1 MDIDINLL
9 KIKPIRNSFNY
20 KIYYNNEKKCRISIN
35 DTSIVRIEDYDKYY
49 KIAYIKNK
57 NFNRFLCDVN
67 HILLNKNVI
76 KKNKTDNIL
85 HYDKDYGLLN
95 KIYFSIKDNHYN
107 ILKKN
112 INTNIKLEL
121 DLLSVNVLDDTTYI
135 LKYNIV
141 NIDNRDCYI
150 DNEIDDENEEYP
162 EPCEE
167 LDLIKEEYINK
178 IVNEININ
186 KNTIKQLNIKNK
198 ELNKI
203 INSIYIATNK
213 DEIIKSGI
221 VVE

>member
-9 KIKPIRNSFNY
+9 KIKPIRNSSNY

-67 HILLNKNVI
+67 DILLNKKII

-85 HYDKDYGLLN
+85 HYDKKYGLLN
-95 KIYFSIKDNHYN
+95 KIYFSIKDNEYE
-107 ILKKN
+107 LFKKN
-112 INTNIKLEL
+112 INVNIKLEL
-121 DLLSVNVLDDTTYI
+121 DLISVNVFDDTTYI

-141 NIDNRDCYI
+141 NVDNRDCYFN
-150 DNEIDDENEEYP
+150 DEIDDETGEYP

-178 IVNEININ
+178 IANEININ
-186 KNTIKQLNIKNK
+186 ENTIKELNIKNK

-203 INSIYIATNK
+203 INSIYIATDK
-213 DEIIKSGI
+213 DEIIKSAA